1 VTRCFVAAIGAAVV
15 FGTAAAPAAAQA
27 PLSVSIQLPPAARR
41 TSDGPIVTIDNLFA
55 DRRSVELIERGFR
68 ARLVVTVELWRS
80 RAFGDELLGQV
91 TSERA
96 VKYDPVRKAYFYAR
110 YERDTWID
118 EGQRSTLDSVRSA
131 VGSAQRPPIMA
142 PAHARGLYYT
152 VTVTVE
158 TLNSDDLNEV
168 QHWVKGEL
176 QPALSGKRDAGTALS
191 RTFGWLLSRLFGG
204 DTKHASRST
213 GKFDT

>member
-1 VTRCFVAAIGAAVV
+1 VTWRFAAAIGAAAV
-15 FGTAAAPAAAQA
+15 FGAAAAPAAAQA
-27 PLSVSIQLPPAARR
+27 PLTVSIQLPPVGRR
-41 TSDGPIVTIDNLFA
+41 TTDGPIVTIENLFA
-55 DRRSVELIERGFR
+55 DRRSQELLASGFR
-68 ARLVVTVELWRS
+68 ARLLVTVELWRS

-96 VKYDPVRKAYFYAR
+96 VKFDPVRKAYFYAR

-118 EGQRSTLDSVRSA
+118 EGQRSSLDSVRSA
-131 VGSAQRPPIMA
+131 VGAAQHEPIMA
-142 PAHARGLYYT
+142 PASTRGLYYT
-152 VTVTVE
+152 VSVTVE

-168 QHWVKGEL
+168 KHWVKGDL

-191 RTFGWLLSRLFGG
+191 RTFGWLFSRLFGG
-204 DTKHASRST
+204 DTKHASQST